1 MTEQAAATAPAASTP
16 AAAAATVQPATPKT
30 MPTFLAA
37 LTRTELFLVA
47 GGALILLTDLIF
59 IPLSGYGVSS
69 VQWAASAILV
79 MAVLFK
85 SRMPAALA
93 ANYKSIL
100 IGLGAL
106 ISLVAVRWLVGDLV
120 WIGSNPSR
128 IDGEYLLGMIGVYT
142 GSALVA
148 VATWQLWKGR

>member
-16 AAAAATVQPATPKT
+16 VAAAASVQPAPPNT
-30 MPTFLAA
+30 MPTFLSA
-37 LTRTELFLVA
+37 LSRTELFLVA

-79 MAVLFK
+79 LAVLFK

-106 ISLVAVRWLVGDLV
+106 IALVAVRWLLGDLV
-120 WIGSNPSR
+120 WIGSNASR
-128 IDGEYLLGMIGVYT
+128 IDGEYLLGMIGVYS
-142 GSALVA
+142 GSGLVA